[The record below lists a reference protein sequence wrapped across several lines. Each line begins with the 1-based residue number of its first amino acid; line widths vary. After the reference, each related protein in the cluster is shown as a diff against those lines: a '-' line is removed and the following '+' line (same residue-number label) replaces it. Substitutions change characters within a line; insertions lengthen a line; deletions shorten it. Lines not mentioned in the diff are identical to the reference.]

1 MAVVG
6 VAIGILAGSVAVV
19 VFSDAPVDPVTSV
32 GPAVTSFPAVDHDP
46 EAAAAFVDAWE
57 RWRHATYVAR
67 GVWTRH
73 LDAGGAPLSL
83 ATYVAQ
89 DPPRR
94 LVVRGGAVLESVDG
108 TIRSCDSD
116 IETVTDCLAGEV
128 GVDYEEAVERELAL
142 IRRQVSGPERAY
154 DVGRDEQVGCW
165 VLELE
170 HAAAAPPWGRW
181 ARFCFDENTGALVSA
196 RIRRPSAVDA
206 EHVVELRSAVT
217 GADFG
222 A

>member
-6 VAIGILAGSVAVV
+6 VAIGILVGSVAVV
-19 VFSDAPVDPVTSV
+19 VTADAPVDPVTSV
-32 GPAVTSFPAVDHDP
+32 GPAATSFPAVDHDP
-46 EAAAAFVDAWE
+46 EAAAGFVDAWD

-73 LDAGGAPLSL
+73 LDAGGTPLTL

-94 LVVRGGAVLESVDG
+94 LVVRGGGLLESVDG
-108 TIRSCDSD
+108 TVRSCDREID
-116 IETVTDCLAGEV
+116 TLTDCLAGEV
-128 GVDYEEAVERELAL
+128 GVDYDEAVERELAL
-142 IRRQVSGPERAY
+142 VDRQVRGVERAY
-154 DVGRDEQVGCW
+154 AVARDEQAGCW

-170 HAAAAPPWGRW
+170 HAVAAPPWGRW
-181 ARFCFDENTGALVSA
+181 ARFCFDETTGALVSA
-196 RIRRPSAVDA
+196 RVRRPSAVDE
-206 EHVVELRSAVT
+206 EHVVELRSSVT
-217 GADFG
+217 EADFG